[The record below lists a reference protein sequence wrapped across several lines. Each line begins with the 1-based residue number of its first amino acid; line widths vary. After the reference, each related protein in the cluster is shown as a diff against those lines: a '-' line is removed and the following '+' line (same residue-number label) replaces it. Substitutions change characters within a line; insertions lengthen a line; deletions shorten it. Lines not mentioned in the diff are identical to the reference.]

1 MADVPKLRGFKWDP
15 TNLWLEVWV
24 NGTEIARFSDSGSDL
39 QIVTLGMTVDS
50 GGYTNTAGDIV
61 STDSTDAS
69 GTSSGAIHTGGGF
82 GVAENIHIGGDVSVI
97 DEITYSAQLV
107 HKYAVV
113 STVTLD
119 TTLDAADCGKTI
131 ESATDSAVITL
142 PATAPGLTFTI
153 VNTGENGSTALNIVP
168 ETGDFIKGCDMEGAD
183 GGYIVN
189 TRSSHKKGD
198 MVRLTG
204 DSADGWYIT
213 RMTGTWVDSTG

>member
-24 NGTEIARFSDSGSDL
+24 NGTEIARFSDSGNDL

-61 STDSTDAS
+61 VNDTTQSS
-69 GTSSGAIHTGGGF
+69 GTTSGAINTGGGF
-82 GVAENIHIGGDVSVI
+82 GVAGNIHIGGDVSVI
-97 DEITYSAQLV
+97 DEITYSGQLV

-113 STVTLD
+113 STVASD
-119 TTLDAADCGKTI
+119 TTLDAQDCGKTI
-131 ESATDSAVITL
+131 ECAADSAVIKL

-153 VNTGENGSTALNIVP
+153 VNTGADSLIALNVQP
-168 ETGDFIKGCDMEGAD
+168 DTADLIKGCDIDGAN
-183 GGYIVN
+183 GGFIIN
-189 TRSSHKKGD
+189 TGSSHKQGD

-213 RMTGTWVDSTG
+213 RMTGTWADSG